1 MATTYKTPG
10 VYIEEIVKFPP
21 SVAQVETAI
30 PAFIGYTEKAT
41 KKVENDLERVPTRI
55 TSLLD
60 YETYFGF
67 AYPEDTISVDVTDVV
82 TDNVITERNIVVNQP
97 GAPKP
102 FLMYYALQMYFAN
115 GGGPCYIISVKNYED
130 VNGNE
135 NSVLFTDLTAGLN
148 LLKSEDEPTLILFP
162 DAKVL
167 GEDDFYSLYA
177 NALIQCHDM
186 QDRFTIIDTHTSTDI
201 GVDSKTLRDKISL
214 EKDYLKY
221 GAAYYPYLDTIL
233 DYRYNEDDILI
244 KHVTNVPDAIATA
257 FGEVEDALATLT
269 LTTANLIA
277 VTDDDT
283 NTVNDLIS
291 GSVANVLTYI
301 DSAAGYNNAATGSET
316 FTVAKTPVFIPILE
330 TLTADLNTLISDKD
344 KIQNAAESAIASVE
358 EVANAGDALQ
368 AALDVFIGLFEG
380 NNKIEKVR
388 DNLEDLT
395 AKLKAANTNLKV
407 AQNIKTNTTNVIAE
421 IGKLLTFTV
430 PTAPTNSIIELPN
443 NNLTIT
449 VDVFNKATSTE
460 DMVTLVETI
469 KDEINNVTTTDVNNG
484 AMNGRYLGEIEG
496 LDNKSYNAIKSE
508 IAALPVTLPPSSAVA
523 GIYARVDSNRGVW
536 KAPAN
541 VGINYVIKPTLKI
554 TNGDQDNL
562 NVDTVAGK
570 SINAIRSFTGKG
582 TLVWGSRTLAGNDNE
597 WRYVP
602 VRRFFNMAEESIKKA
617 TEQFVFEP
625 NDANT
630 WIRVRAMIENFLI
643 LQWRAG
649 ALAGAKPEQAFYVRV
664 GLGQTMSA
672 LDILEGRMIIEIGMA
687 VVRPAEFIILRFSH
701 KMQES

>member
-41 KKVENDLERVPTRI
+41 KKVENDLSRVPTRI

-60 YETYFGF
+60 YETYFGL

-82 TDNVITERNIVVNQP
+82 TDNVVTERNIVVNQP
-97 GAPKP
+97 SLPKP
-102 FLMYYALQMYFAN
+102 FLMYYALQIYFAN
-115 GGGPCYIISVKNYED
+115 GGGPCYIISVRNFED

-135 NSVLFTDLTAGLN
+135 NPVLFADLTAGLN
-148 LLKSEDEPTLILFP
+148 LLEAEDEPTLILFP
-162 DAKVL
+162 DAKALNV
-167 GEDDFYSLYA
+167 DDFYSLYSD
-177 NALIQCHDM
+177 ALMQCHDL
-186 QDRFTIIDTHTSTDI
+186 QDRFTIIDTYTSTDI
-201 GVDSKTLRDKISL
+201 GVDSQTLRSKIAL

-233 DYRYNEDDILI
+233 DYRYKEEDILI
-244 KHVTNVPDAIATA
+244 RHVTNVPDAISTA
-257 FGEVEDALATLT
+257 FGEVEDALATVT
-269 LTTANLIA
+269 LTAASLIS
-277 VTDDDT
+277 VTDADADAT
-283 NTVNDLIS
+283 NDSIS
-291 GSVANVLTYI
+291 GSVADVLTYI
-301 DSAAGYNNAATGSET
+301 ESAAGYNNAVAAAET
-316 FTVAKTPVFIPILE
+316 FTVAKTAAFIPILE
-330 TLTADLNTLISDKD
+330 TLTADLSTLISDKE
-344 KIQNAAESAIASVE
+344 KIQNAANSAIASVE

-368 AALDVFIGLFEG
+368 AALDVFVNLFEG

-407 AQNIKTNTTNVIAE
+407 EQNVKSNTTNVIAE
-421 IGKLLTFTV
+421 IAKLLTFT
-430 PTAPTNSIIELPN
+430 APASIIDLPDN
-443 NNLTIT
+443 TLNIT
-449 VDVFNKATSTE
+449 VDVFNLSAGT
-460 DMVTLVETI
+460 DDLVTLVTNI

-484 AMNGRYLGEIEG
+484 AMNGRFLGDIEG
-496 LDNKSYNAIKSE
+496 LDNKSYNAIKAE
-508 IAALPVTLPPSSAVA
+508 IGALPLTLPPSSAVA
-523 GIYARVDSNRGVW
+523 GIYARVDSDRGVW

>member
-30 PAFIGYTEKAT
+30 PAFIGYTEKAA
-41 KKVENDLERVPTRI
+41 KKTAGDLINDPTRI

-60 YETYFGF
+60 YENYFGS
-67 AYPEDTISVDVTDVV
+67 AYPETTISVNITDVEIGGKLQR
-82 TDNVITERNIVVNQP
+82 DIVVNQP
-97 GAPKP
+97 SSPST

-115 GGGPCYIISVKNYED
+115 GGGPCYIVSVNTYEKEDGTKNLISFSELD
-130 VNGNE
+130 G
-135 NSVLFTDLTAGLN
+135 GLA

-162 DAKVL
+162 DAAGL
-167 GEDDFYSLYA
+167 ASDNDFYALYK
-177 NALIQCHDM
+177 NALTQCHDM
-186 QDRFTIIDTHTSTDI
+186 QDRFAIIDTYRDVEYVNDDTDLVSPI
-201 GVDSKTLRDKISL
+201 DEIRLKLNQ

-221 GAAYYPYLDTIL
+221 GAVYFPYLKTIL
-233 DYRYNEDDILI
+233 DYKYDENTILI
-244 KHVTNVPDAIATA
+244 NHISYKKDAVPIALGELNDANTALTPIIAALRTISDADADATNDNIVGAIPSILKYTQ
-257 FGEVEDALATLT
+257 DPL
-269 LTTANLIA
+269 
-277 VTDDDT
+277 
-283 NTVNDLIS
+283 
-291 GSVANVLTYI
+291 
-301 DSAAGYNNAATGSET
+301 GYNNNNAD
-316 FTVAKTPVFIPILE
+316 FTVAKTIPAFT
-330 TLTADLNTLISDKD
+330 TLLDALIVQLNNLVEIK
-344 KIQNAAESAIASVE
+344 KNIKNAANSAIASVE
-358 EVANAGDALQ
+358 ELSTADDDIIVAL
-368 AALDVFIGLFEG
+368 AAFTGGFEG
-380 NNKIEKVR
+380 ANKIESVLK
-388 DNLEDLT
+388 NIIDLT
-395 AKLKAANTNLKV
+395 AKIKNADTNAKV
-407 AQNIKTNTTNVIAE
+407 LSLVKTNATNIITEVK
-421 IGKLLTFTV
+421 KLLNYTPV
-430 PTAPTNSIIELPN
+430 LGLPDN
-443 NNLTIT
+443 TLAIT
-449 VDVFNKATSTE
+449 PDVFLNMSTQ
-460 DMVTLVETI
+460 VNAIIAAVSTV
-469 KDEINNVTTTDVNNG
+469 NVSGVDVNNG
-484 AMNGRYLGEIEG
+484 AMNGRYLADIEP
-496 LDNKSYNAIKSE
+496 LENASYNIIKSE
-508 IAALPVTLPPSSAVA
+508 IASLPITLPPSSALA
-523 GIYARVDSNRGVW
+523 GVYARVDSDRGVW

-541 VGINYVIKPTLKI
+541 VGLNYVIKPTIKI

>member
-10 VYIEEIVKFPP
+10 VYVEEIVKFPP

-30 PAFIGYTEKAT
+30 PAFIGYTEKAA
-41 KKVENDLERVPTRI
+41 KKVDNDLDRVPTRI

-67 AYPEDTISVDVTDVV
+67 AYPEDSISVNVTDVV
-82 TDNVITERNIVVNQP
+82 TDNIVTERKIVVNQP
-97 GAPKP
+97 SSPKP

-115 GGGPCYIISVKNYED
+115 GGGPCYIVSVRNYED
-130 VNGNE
+130 VNSNE
-135 NSVLFTDLTAGLN
+135 NPVVFADLTAGLN
-148 LLKSEDEPTLILFP
+148 LLKAEDEPTLILFP
-162 DAKVL
+162 DAKAL
-167 GEDDFYSLYA
+167 SEIEFYTLYS
-177 NALIQCHDM
+177 NALIQCHDL
-186 QDRFTIIDTHTSTDI
+186 QDRFTIIDTYSSTDI
-201 GVDSKTLRDKISL
+201 GADSLALRGQIAL

-244 KHVTNVPDAIATA
+244 NHVTNVPDAIATA
-257 FGEVEDALATLT
+257 FGEVVNA
-269 LTTANLIA
+269 LTTLPLTVASLVT
-277 VTDDDT
+277 VTDDSGD
-283 NTVNDLIS
+283 TVNDLIS
-291 GSVANVLTYI
+291 GTVADALTYI
-301 DSAAGYNNAATGSET
+301 DSAAGFNNAATGSET
-316 FTVAKTPVFIPILE
+316 FQVAKTAAFIPILE
-330 TLTADLNTLISDKD
+330 KLTKDLSSLISDKD

-358 EVANAGDALQ
+358 EAAGAGNALQ
-368 AALDVFIGLFEG
+368 TALDVFVGLFEG

-388 DNLEDLT
+388 DNLIDLT
-395 AKLKAANTNLKV
+395 AKLKAANTDLKV
-407 AQNIKTNTTNVIAE
+407 AQNVKTNTTNVIGE

-430 PTAPTNSIIELPN
+430 PTAPNNSITQLPN
-443 NNLTIT
+443 DNLNIS
-449 VDVFNKATSTE
+449 VDVFNQAALTDSLT
-460 DMVTLVETI
+460 VLVQNI
-469 KDEINNVTTTDVNNG
+469 RDEINDVTTTDVNNG
-484 AMNGRYLGEIEG
+484 AMNGRYLGDIEG
-496 LDNKSYNAIKSE
+496 FDNKSYNAIKAE
-508 IAALPVTLPPSSAVA
+508 IGALPLTLPPSSAVA

-541 VGINYVIKPTLKI
+541 VGINYVISPTLKI
-554 TNGDQDNL
+554 TNVDQDNL

-649 ALAGAKPEQAFYVRV
+649 ALAGAKPEQAFYVRI

-672 LDILEGRMIIEIGMA
+672 LDILEGRMIVEIGMA

>member
-10 VYIEEIVKFPP
+10 VYVEEIVKFPP

-30 PAFIGYTEKAT
+30 PAFIGYTEKAS
-41 KKVENDLERVPTRI
+41 KKVDKDLDRVPTRI

-82 TDNVITERNIVVNQP
+82 TDNVVTERNIVVNQP
-97 GAPKP
+97 ATPKP

-115 GGGPCYIISVKNYED
+115 GGGPCYIVSVRNYED
-130 VNGNE
+130 VNN
-135 NSVLFTDLTAGLN
+135 NQNPVLFNDLNAGLN
-148 LLKSEDEPTLILFP
+148 LLKAEDEPTLLLFP
-162 DAKVL
+162 DAKEL
-167 GEDDFYSLYA
+167 SLDEFYALYS
-177 NALIQCHDM
+177 NALTQCHDL
-186 QDRFTIIDTHTSTDI
+186 QDRFTILDTYTSTDI
-201 GVDSKTLRDKISL
+201 GVDSQALRNKISL

-244 KHVTNVPDAIATA
+244 NHVTNVPDAISTA
-257 FGEVEDALATLT
+257 FGEVEDALANVTLT
-269 LTTANLIA
+269 VGNLIS
-277 VTDDDT
+277 VTDEDND
-283 NTVNDLIS
+283 NVNESIS
-291 GSVANVLTYI
+291 GSVADVLTYI
-301 DSAAGYNNAATGSET
+301 DSPAGYNNAAGGAET
-316 FTVAKTPVFIPILE
+316 FTVAKTIAFIPILE

-368 AALDVFIGLFEG
+368 TALDIFVALFEG
-380 NNKIEKVR
+380 NDKIEKVR

-395 AKLKAANTNLKV
+395 AKLKAANTSLKV
-407 AQNIKTNTTNVIAE
+407 EQNIKTNTTNVITE
-421 IGKLLTFTV
+421 IGKLLTFT
-430 PTAPTNSIIELPN
+430 APASIINLPDN
-443 NNLTIT
+443 TLNIT
-449 VDVFNKATSTE
+449 VDVFNQSTVNE
-460 DMVTLVETI
+460 DMVTLVDTI
-469 KDEINNVTTTDVNNG
+469 KTEINNVTTTDVNNG

-496 LDNKSYNAIKSE
+496 LDNKSYNAIKAE
-508 IAALPVTLPPSSAVA
+508 ISALPLTLPPSSAVA

-541 VGINYVIKPTLKI
+541 VGINYVIKPAIKI

-562 NVDTVAGK
+562 NIDTVAGK

-582 TLVWGSRTLAGNDNE
+582 TLIWGSRTLAGNDNE

-672 LDILEGRMIIEIGMA
+672 LDILEGRMIVEIGMA

>member
-30 PAFIGYTEKAT
+30 PAFIGYTEKAV
-41 KKVENDLERVPTRI
+41 KKTDNDLDRVPTRI

-67 AYPEDTISVDVTDVV
+67 AYPEESISVDVTDVV
-82 TDNVITERNIVVNQP
+82 TDNVVTERNIVVNQP
-97 GAPKP
+97 SSPKP
-102 FLMYYALQMYFAN
+102 FLMYYALQLYFAN
-115 GGGPCYIISVKNYED
+115 GGGPCYIISVRNYED
-130 VNGNE
+130 VNGNQ
-135 NSVLFTDLTAGLN
+135 NPVLFADLTAGLN
-148 LLKSEDEPTLILFP
+148 LLEAEDEPTLILFP
-162 DAKVL
+162 DAKAL
-167 GEDDFYSLYA
+167 GVDEFYSLYSE
-177 NALIQCHDM
+177 ALMQCHDL
-186 QDRFTIIDTHTSTDI
+186 QDRFTIIDTYTSNDI
-201 GVDSKTLRDKISL
+201 GGDSQTLRSKIAL

-233 DYRYNEDDILI
+233 DYRYNEEDILI
-244 KHVTNVPDAIATA
+244 RHVTNVPDAISTA
-257 FGEVEDALATLT
+257 FGEVEDALATVT
-269 LTTANLIA
+269 LTAASLIS
-277 VTDDDT
+277 VTDSDADATDDS
-283 NTVNDLIS
+283 IS
-291 GSVANVLTYI
+291 GSVADVLSYI
-301 DSAAGYNNAATGSET
+301 DSAAGYNNAANPPAET
-316 FTVAKTPVFIPILE
+316 FTVAKTVAFIPILE
-330 TLTADLNTLISDKD
+330 TLTANLNTLISDKD

-358 EVANAGDALQ
+358 EVANSGDALQ
-368 AALDVFIGLFEG
+368 TALDLFVNLFEG
-380 NNKIEKVR
+380 NNKIESVR

-395 AKLKAANTNLKV
+395 AKLKASNTNLKV
-407 AQNIKTNTTNVIAE
+407 AQNVKTNTTNVIAE
-421 IGKLLTFTV
+421 IAKLLTFT
-430 PTAPTNSIIELPN
+430 APDSIINLPDPALN
-443 NNLTIT
+443 IT
-449 VDVFNKATSTE
+449 VDVFNLSAGT
-460 DMVTLVETI
+460 DDIVTLVTNI
-469 KDEINNVTTTDVNNG
+469 KNEIGLVTTTDVNNG
-484 AMNGRYLGEIEG
+484 AMNGRYLGDIEG
-496 LDNKSYNAIKSE
+496 LDNKSYNAIKAE
-508 IAALPVTLPPSSAVA
+508 IGALPLTLPPSSAVA

-582 TLVWGSRTLAGNDNE
+582 TLIWGSRTLAGNDNE

-672 LDILEGRMIIEIGMA
+672 LDILEGRMIVEIGMA

>member
-30 PAFIGYTEKAT
+30 PAFIGYTEKAA
-41 KKVENDLERVPTRI
+41 KKTENDLDRIPTRI

-82 TDNVITERNIVVNQP
+82 TDNVVTERNIVVNQP
-97 GAPKP
+97 SDPKP

-115 GGGPCYIISVKNYED
+115 GGGPCYIVSVKNYED
-130 VNGNE
+130 VNSKQNP
-135 NSVLFTDLTAGLN
+135 VLFTDLTAGLD
-148 LLKSEDEPTLILFP
+148 LLKAEDEPTLLLFP
-162 DAKVL
+162 DAKAL
-167 GEDDFYSLYA
+167 LEPDFYALYS

-186 QDRFTIIDTHTSTDI
+186 QDRFAIIDTYNSTDI
-201 GVDSKTLRDKISL
+201 GEDSKALREQISL

-244 KHVTNVPDAIATA
+244 NHVTNVPDAISTA
-257 FGEVEDALATLT
+257 FGEVEDALATVT
-269 LTTANLIA
+269 LTTANLVV
-277 VTDDDT
+277 VTDDDAD
-283 NTVNDLIS
+283 TVNDLIS
-291 GSVANVLTYI
+291 GSVASALTYI
-301 DSAAGYNNAATGSET
+301 DSTAGYNNAAAGSET
-316 FTVAKTPVFIPILE
+316 FTVAKTAAFVTILE
-330 TLTADLNTLISDKD
+330 TLTADLNTLISEKD

-368 AALDVFIGLFEG
+368 AALDVFVDLFEG

-388 DNLEDLT
+388 DNLTDLT
-395 AKLKAANTNLKV
+395 AKLKASNTNLKV
-407 AQNIKTNTTNVIAE
+407 AQNIKSNTVNVIDE

-443 NNLTIT
+443 NNLVIT
-449 VDVFNKATSTE
+449 VDVFNKATATE
-460 DMVTLVETI
+460 DMTTLVETI

-484 AMNGRYLGEIEG
+484 AMNGRFLGDIEG
-496 LDNKSYNAIKSE
+496 LDNKSYNAIKAE

-617 TEQFVFEP
+617 TDQFVFEP

-630 WIRVRAMIENFLI
+630 WIRIRAMIENFLI

-672 LDILEGRMIIEIGMA
+672 LDILEGRMVIEVGMA